1 MKTDTDDINLPP
13 YETTVH
19 LVTKHGI
26 LKEFLT
32 RYEIDRVKI
41 YSITNTFDK
50 NHHHQNARY
59 LFEIDLNNV
68 LAICNQSVNS
78 ISLKS
83 RSTNLPTVNTN
94 SQCILI
100 VDEQTSFNE
109 YVWIFPNE
117 LERALWIRELLK
129 REYSYHQLIYSDFI
143 LLTKLNVQEGINA
156 EKQQAIALVYPGR
169 FVICSDTIFDE
180 VDLRKYCSLS
190 KFILN
195 ILFVVYF
202 YSILAYQ
209 KSEEFT
215 GVVLC
220 LVSNRFLYLSSP
232 ISKLTDMLYSC
243 LREATKVKTLTD
255 LNCQILTSQNVPVL
269 VERFINFIFEHGLE
283 SKGKLTIWKKLF
295 KR

>member
-1 MKTDTDDINLPP
+1 MEVRTNELILTSFISLLSSNTHRDCVTTFEILFIQGSSDFDLMKSQHDENHFPP

-32 RYEIDRVKI
+32 RYELDRMKI
-41 YSITNTFDK
+41 YSISTTTEK
-50 NHHHQNARY
+50 SARF

-83 RSTNLPTVNTN
+83 RSTTNHPTINTN
-94 SQCILI
+94 SQCVLI
-100 VDEQTSFNE
+100 VDEPTSFNE

-129 REYSYHQLIYSDFI
+129 RQYSFHQLIYPDFI

-156 EKQQAIALVYPGR
+156 EKQQAIAVVYPGR

-190 KFILN
+190 KSF
-195 ILFVVYF
+195 
-202 YSILAYQ
+202 
-209 KSEEFT
+209 
-215 GVVLC
+215 
-220 LVSNRFLYLSSP
+220 
-232 ISKLTDMLYSC
+232 
-243 LREATKVKTLTD
+243 
-255 LNCQILTSQNVPVL
+255 
-269 VERFINFIFEHGLE
+269 
-283 SKGKLTIWKKLF
+283 
-295 KR
+295 

>member
-1 MKTDTDDINLPP
+1 MCNISGLSEYDLTKTNTDDTILPP
-13 YETTVH
+13 YETIVH

-32 RYEIDRVKI
+32 RFEHDRLKI
-41 YSITNTFDK
+41 YSINTTIEK
-50 NHHHQNARY
+50 NQQHNARY

-78 ISLKS
+78 ISSKS
-83 RSTNLPTVNTN
+83 RSTNLPTININ

-117 LERALWIRELLK
+117 LERALWIKELLK
-129 REYSYHQLIYSDFI
+129 REYTFHQLIYSDFI

-190 KFILN
+190 KNISFIH
-195 ILFVVYF
+195 
-202 YSILAYQ
+202 
-209 KSEEFT
+209 K
-215 GVVLC
+215 
-220 LVSNRFLYLSSP
+220 
-232 ISKLTDMLYSC
+232 K
-243 LREATKVKTLTD
+243 KTH
-255 LNCQILTSQNVPVL
+255 I
-269 VERFINFIFEHGLE
+269 
-283 SKGKLTIWKKLF
+283 
-295 KR
+295 

>member
-1 MKTDTDDINLPP
+1 MAMIMKGMPSSCFSSSGLSEFDLMKTNTDDKSVPP
-13 YETTVH
+13 YETSVY

-32 RYEIDRVKI
+32 RYEVDRVKI
-41 YSITNTFDK
+41 YSAPNHLDK
-50 NHHHQNARY
+50 HHQAGRC

-83 RSTNLPTVNTN
+83 RSTNIPTINTN
-94 SQCILI
+94 SQCVLI

-129 REYSYHQLIYSDFI
+129 RQYPYHQLIYSDFM
-143 LLTKLNVQEGINA
+143 LLTQLNVQEGINA
-156 EKQQAIALVYPGR
+156 EKQQAIAVVYSGR

-190 KFILN
+190 R
-195 ILFVVYF
+195 LFRTARP
-202 YSILAYQ
+202 SSTLT
-209 KSEEFT
+209 SRM
-215 GVVLC
+215 L
-220 LVSNRFLYLSSP
+220 LLSSFSLP
-232 ISKLTDMLYSC
+232 EK
-243 LREATKVKTLTD
+243 
-255 LNCQILTSQNVPVL
+255 
-269 VERFINFIFEHGLE
+269 
-283 SKGKLTIWKKLF
+283 
-295 KR
+295 

>member
-1 MKTDTDDINLPP
+1 MTEICSIQGSSDFDLMKSHSDENHLPP

-32 RYEIDRVKI
+32 RYELDRMKI
-41 YSITNTFDK
+41 YSISSTTEK
-50 NHHHQNARY
+50 SARF

-83 RSTNLPTVNTN
+83 RSTTNHPTININ
-94 SQCILI
+94 SQCVLI

-129 REYSYHQLIYSDFI
+129 RQYSFHQLIYSDFI

-156 EKQQAIALVYPGR
+156 EKQQAIAVVYPGR

-190 KFILN
+190 KSF
-195 ILFVVYF
+195 
-202 YSILAYQ
+202 S
-209 KSEEFT
+209 
-215 GVVLC
+215 
-220 LVSNRFLYLSSP
+220 SNL
-232 ISKLTDMLYSC
+232 
-243 LREATKVKTLTD
+243 
-255 LNCQILTSQNVPVL
+255 
-269 VERFINFIFEHGLE
+269 
-283 SKGKLTIWKKLF
+283 
-295 KR
+295 

>member
-1 MKTDTDDINLPP
+1 MSSVSGLSEFDLMKSDTDDSNHLP

-32 RYEIDRVKI
+32 RYELDRVKI
-41 YSITNTFDK
+41 YSISNLLEK
-50 NHHHQNARY
+50 NHHQQSARY

-68 LAICNQSVNS
+68 LAICHQSVNS
-78 ISLKS
+78 VSLKS
-83 RSTNLPTVNTN
+83 RSTNLPTINTN

-129 REYSYHQLIYSDFI
+129 RQYSYHQLIYSDLI

-156 EKQQAIALVYPGR
+156 EKQQAIAIVYPGR

-190 KFILN
+190 KF
-195 ILFVVYF
+195 LFEYD
-202 YSILAYQ
+202 Q
-209 KSEEFT
+209 
-215 GVVLC
+215 
-220 LVSNRFLYLSSP
+220 
-232 ISKLTDMLYSC
+232 
-243 LREATKVKTLTD
+243 
-255 LNCQILTSQNVPVL
+255 
-269 VERFINFIFEHGLE
+269 
-283 SKGKLTIWKKLF
+283 
-295 KR
+295 

>member
-1 MKTDTDDINLPP
+1 MCLVLGLSEFDLMKTNTDDTSLPP

-26 LKEFLT
+26 LKEFTT
-32 RYEIDRVKI
+32 RYENDRLKI
-41 YSITNTFDK
+41 YSLTHTFDK
-50 NHHHQNARY
+50 NHHQNSLRY

-68 LAICNQSVNS
+68 LAICNQLVNS

-83 RSTNLPTVNTN
+83 RSTNLPTINTN

-117 LERALWIRELLK
+117 LERSLWIRELLK
-129 REYSYHQLIYSDFI
+129 RQYSFNQLIYPDFI

-156 EKQQAIALVYPGR
+156 EKQQAIALVYQGR

-190 KFILN
+190 KF
-195 ILFVVYF
+195 F
-202 YSILAYQ
+202 
-209 KSEEFT
+209 
-215 GVVLC
+215 G
-220 LVSNRFLYLSSP
+220 
-232 ISKLTDMLYSC
+232 
-243 LREATKVKTLTD
+243 
-255 LNCQILTSQNVPVL
+255 
-269 VERFINFIFEHGLE
+269 IFFSH
-283 SKGKLTIWKKLF
+283 
-295 KR
+295 

>member
-1 MKTDTDDINLPP
+1 MIMKGMPLSCFSSSGLSEFDLMKTNTDDKNVPP
-13 YETTVH
+13 YETSVY

-41 YSITNTFDK
+41 YSVPNHLDK
-50 NHHHQNARY
+50 HHHQAGRC

-83 RSTNLPTVNTN
+83 RSTNVPTINTN
-94 SQCILI
+94 SQCVLI

-109 YVWIFPNE
+109 YVWIFSNE

-129 REYSYHQLIYSDFI
+129 RQYPYHQLIYSDFM
-143 LLTKLNVQEGINA
+143 LLTQLNVQEGINA
-156 EKQQAIALVYPGR
+156 EKQQAIAVVYSGR

-190 KFILN
+190 RVLRWALSAFCSRALP
-195 ILFVVYF
+195 LF
-202 YSILAYQ
+202 SL
-209 KSEEFT
+209 SE
-215 GVVLC
+215 
-220 LVSNRFLYLSSP
+220 
-232 ISKLTDMLYSC
+232 K
-243 LREATKVKTLTD
+243 
-255 LNCQILTSQNVPVL
+255 
-269 VERFINFIFEHGLE
+269 
-283 SKGKLTIWKKLF
+283 
-295 KR
+295 

>member
-1 MKTDTDDINLPP
+1 MKTNTDDTNFPP

-26 LKEFLT
+26 LKEFVT

-41 YSITNTFDK
+41 YSITNTVDK
-50 NHHHQNARY
+50 THHQNARF

-68 LAICNQSVNS
+68 LAICNQLVNS

-83 RSTNLPTVNTN
+83 RSTSIPTINTN

-129 REYSYHQLIYSDFI
+129 RQYSFHQLIYSDFI

-180 VDLRKYCSLS
+180 VDLKKYCSLS
-190 KFILN
+190 KYFI
-195 ILFVVYF
+195 
-202 YSILAYQ
+202 
-209 KSEEFT
+209 
-215 GVVLC
+215 
-220 LVSNRFLYLSSP
+220 
-232 ISKLTDMLYSC
+232 
-243 LREATKVKTLTD
+243 
-255 LNCQILTSQNVPVL
+255 
-269 VERFINFIFEHGLE
+269 
-283 SKGKLTIWKKLF
+283 
-295 KR
+295 

>member
-1 MKTDTDDINLPP
+1 LHNFLKKQKINDICYLLGLSEFDLMKTNTDDTNLLP
-13 YETTVH
+13 YKTTVH

-32 RYEIDRVKI
+32 HYEIDRLKI
-41 YSITNTFDK
+41 YSITNTSDK
-50 NHHHQNARY
+50 NHHQNVRY

-68 LAICNQSVNS
+68 LAICNQLVNS

-83 RSTNLPTVNTN
+83 RSTNLPTININ

-129 REYSYHQLIYSDFI
+129 RQYSFHQLIYSDFI

-190 KFILN
+190 KF
-195 ILFVVYF
+195 VF
-202 YSILAYQ
+202 Y
-209 KSEEFT
+209 
-215 GVVLC
+215 
-220 LVSNRFLYLSSP
+220 RF
-232 ISKLTDMLYSC
+232 
-243 LREATKVKTLTD
+243 
-255 LNCQILTSQNVPVL
+255 
-269 VERFINFIFEHGLE
+269 
-283 SKGKLTIWKKLF
+283 
-295 KR
+295 

>member
-1 MKTDTDDINLPP
+1 MKTNTDEINLPP
-13 YETTVH
+13 YEKTIH

-26 LKEFLT
+26 LKEFFT
-32 RYEIDRVKI
+32 RYETDRVKI
-41 YSITNTFDK
+41 YSITNTVDK
-50 NHHHQNARY
+50 NHRQNIRY

-83 RSTNLPTVNTN
+83 RSTNTPTISSN

-129 REYSYHQLIYSDFI
+129 RQYSYNQLIYSDFI

-156 EKQQAIALVYPGR
+156 EKQQVVAVVYPGR

-190 KFILN
+190 KYI
-195 ILFVVYF
+195 
-202 YSILAYQ
+202 
-209 KSEEFT
+209 
-215 GVVLC
+215 
-220 LVSNRFLYLSSP
+220 
-232 ISKLTDMLYSC
+232 
-243 LREATKVKTLTD
+243 
-255 LNCQILTSQNVPVL
+255 
-269 VERFINFIFEHGLE
+269 
-283 SKGKLTIWKKLF
+283 
-295 KR
+295 

>member
-1 MKTDTDDINLPP
+1 MKTNTDEINLPP

-19 LVTKHGI
+19 LVTKHGL

-32 RYEIDRVKI
+32 RYDTDRMKI
-41 YSITNTFDK
+41 YSINNTVDK
-50 NHHHQNARY
+50 NARY

-68 LAICNQSVNS
+68 LAICNQLVNS

-83 RSTNLPTVNTN
+83 RSTNHPTINTN

-109 YVWIFPNE
+109 SVWIFPNE

-129 REYSYHQLIYSDFI
+129 RQYSFHQLIYSDFI

-190 KFILN
+190 KYSRYLL
-195 ILFVVYF
+195 LFQF
-202 YSILAYQ
+202 RLFDFS
-209 KSEEFT
+209 
-215 GVVLC
+215 
-220 LVSNRFLYLSSP
+220 LS
-232 ISKLTDMLYSC
+232 
-243 LREATKVKTLTD
+243 
-255 LNCQILTSQNVPVL
+255 
-269 VERFINFIFEHGLE
+269 
-283 SKGKLTIWKKLF
+283 KK
-295 KR
+295 